1 MRLGLE
7 FNVQNLFN
15 QHAVLSVNP
24 NPFGRGNEWLLF
36 KVPTTTN
43 PLGTDVNK
51 FLTGYDTSAEATS
64 QGSMV
69 VNSRYGLP
77 FLFQGARNMRL
88 GIRFV
93 F

>member
-7 FNVQNLFN
+7 FNVQNILN

-24 NPFGRGNEWLLF
+24 NPFGRGTEFLKFTNLAL
-36 KVPTTTN
+36 PT
-43 PLGTDVNK
+43 GVDVNH
-51 FLTGYDTSAEATS
+51 FLTGYDVAGEATA

-69 VNSRYGLP
+69 LNSRYGLP
-77 FLFQGARNMRL
+77 FLFQGSRNLRL
-88 GIRFV
+88 GIRFT